1 MMAALSNPRTPHL
14 AKPPSTAL
22 RWFLAHC
29 PLVVR
34 TAFVAIA
41 IIIAVAALGPFLARD
56 PNAQNLLSVLHPPLN
71 PRDADIYLFGTD
83 QLGRDLMA
91 RLFSGMRASL
101 LITFFAVLIGGVL
114 GTAIGLASGY
124 IGGWVDNLLM
134 RIVDVQLAVPG
145 VLLVL
150 TLAAALRPSVGTT
163 ICVLSLIVWVV
174 YARVARAQVLS
185 LRETDL
191 VMAARA
197 TGCSDARI
205 LLYHVLPN
213 IAGSI
218 WVITTLEFA
227 HVMIA
232 EAALGY
238 LGLGVP
244 PPAPTLGAM
253 IAEGQRY
260 LQLGKWWLV
269 VVPSVVMSV
278 TIISINAIGNWLRDM
293 LDPRSRGRAD

>member
-1 MMAALSNPRTPHL
+1 MAILSDPRTDQP
-14 AKPPSTAL
+14 AKPRPTAL
-22 RWFLAHC
+22 RRLLSRCPPSVLA
-29 PLVVR
+29 
-34 TAFVAIA
+34 AFVAVA
-41 IIIAVAALGPFLARD
+41 LVVAVAAFGPLLARD
-56 PNAQNLLSVLHPPLN
+56 PTAQDLLSVLKPPLTQGN
-71 PRDADIYLFGTD
+71 AGTYLLGTD
-83 QLGRDLMA
+83 QLGRDLLA
-91 RLFSGMRASL
+91 RLVSGMRTSL
-101 LITFFAVLIGGVL
+101 LITFFAVLIGGVI

-124 IGGWVDNLLM
+124 LGGRVDNLLM
-134 RIVDVQLAVPG
+134 RVVDIQLAVPG

-150 TLAAALRPSVGTT
+150 TLAAVLRPGVGTT

-253 IAEGQRY
+253 ISEGQRY

-269 VVPSVVMSV
+269 VMPGFVVSL
-278 TIISINAIGNWLRDM
+278 TIISVNAIGNWLRDM
-293 LDPRSRGRAD
+293 LDPRSRGRSG

>member
-1 MMAALSNPRTPHL
+1 MAILSDPRTDQP
-14 AKPPSTAL
+14 AKPRPTAL
-22 RWFLAHC
+22 RRLSRCPPSVLA
-29 PLVVR
+29 
-34 TAFVAIA
+34 AFVAVA
-41 IIIAVAALGPFLARD
+41 LVVAVAAFGPLLARD
-56 PNAQNLLSVLHPPLN
+56 PTAQDLLSVLKPPLTQGN
-71 PRDADIYLFGTD
+71 AGTYLLGTD
-83 QLGRDLMA
+83 QLGRDLLA
-91 RLFSGMRASL
+91 RLVSGMRTSL
-101 LITFFAVLIGGVL
+101 LITFFAVLIGGMI

-124 IGGWVDNLLM
+124 VGGRVDNLLM
-134 RIVDVQLAVPG
+134 RVVDIQLAVPG

-150 TLAAALRPSVGTT
+150 TLAAVLRPGVGTT

-253 IAEGQRY
+253 ISEGQRY

-269 VVPSVVMSV
+269 VMPGFVVSL

-293 LDPRSRGRAD
+293 LDPRSRGRSG

>member
-1 MMAALSNPRTPHL
+1 MSDPRAEAPATEQSARLRRAL
-14 AKPPSTAL
+14 AKSPPSVRAA
-22 RWFLAHC
+22 FAAVA
-29 PLVVR
+29 LVVL
-34 TAFVAIA
+34 
-41 IIIAVAALGPFLARD
+41 VAALGPLLTRD
-56 PNAQNLLSVLHPPLN
+56 PTAQDLLAVLRPPF
-71 PRDADIYLFGTD
+71 ATGSAGTYLLGTD
-83 QLGRDLMA
+83 QLGRDLLA
-91 RLFSGMRASL
+91 RLVSGMRTSFV
-101 LITFFAVLIGGVL
+101 ITFSAVLVGGLV

-124 IGGWVDNLLM
+124 LGGRVDNLLM
-134 RIVDVQLAVPG
+134 RIVDIQLAVPG

-150 TLAAALRPSVGTT
+150 TLAAVLRPGVGTT
-163 ICVLSLIVWVV
+163 ICVLSLIVWVI

-197 TGCSDARI
+197 TGCSNARI

-253 IAEGQRY
+253 ISEGQRY

-269 VVPSVVMSV
+269 VMPGVIVSL
-278 TIISINAIGNWLRDM
+278 TIISINAIGNWLRDIH
-293 LDPRSRGRAD
+293 DPRSRGRPG

>member
-1 MMAALSNPRTPHL
+1 MAILSDPRTDQP
-14 AKPPSTAL
+14 AKPRPTAL
-22 RWFLAHC
+22 RRLLSRCPPSVLA
-29 PLVVR
+29 
-34 TAFVAIA
+34 AFVAVVLVV
-41 IIIAVAALGPFLARD
+41 AVAAFGPLLARD
-56 PNAQNLLSVLHPPLN
+56 PAAQDLLSVLKPPLTQGN
-71 PRDADIYLFGTD
+71 AGTYLLGTD
-83 QLGRDLMA
+83 QLGRDLLA
-91 RLFSGMRASL
+91 RLVSGMRTSL
-101 LITFFAVLIGGVL
+101 LITFFAVLTGGVI

-124 IGGWVDNLLM
+124 LGGRVDNLLM
-134 RIVDVQLAVPG
+134 RVVDIQLAVPG

-150 TLAAALRPSVGTT
+150 TLAAVLRPGVGTT

-253 IAEGQRY
+253 ISEGQRY
-260 LQLGKWWLV
+260 LQLGRWWLV
-269 VVPSVVMSV
+269 VMPGFVVSL

-293 LDPRSRGRAD
+293 LDPRSRGRSG

>member
-1 MMAALSNPRTPHL
+1 MAILSDPRTDQP
-14 AKPPSTAL
+14 AKPRPTAL
-22 RWFLAHC
+22 RRLLSRCPPSVLA
-29 PLVVR
+29 
-34 TAFVAIA
+34 AFVAVA
-41 IIIAVAALGPFLARD
+41 LVVAVAAFGPLLARD
-56 PNAQNLLSVLHPPLN
+56 PTAQDLLSVLKLPLTQGN
-71 PRDADIYLFGTD
+71 AGTYLLGTD
-83 QLGRDLMA
+83 QLGRDLLA
-91 RLFSGMRASL
+91 RLVSGMRTSL
-101 LITFFAVLIGGVL
+101 LITFFAVLTGGVI

-124 IGGWVDNLLM
+124 LGGRVDNLLM
-134 RIVDVQLAVPG
+134 RVVDIQLAVPG

-150 TLAAALRPSVGTT
+150 TLAAVLRPGVGTT

-253 IAEGQRY
+253 ISEGQRY

-269 VVPSVVMSV
+269 VMPGFVVSL

-293 LDPRSRGRAD
+293 LDPRSRGRSG